1 MSFVT
6 LYYKDLYVVSV
17 CDGSQLCFLGFLI
30 FTLERYLSTRG
41 VKNLHGLLLLRSLEM
56 LVWSSQIWRW
66 MFLMNW
72 AVSLMF
78 LLGSPQFDVPPWVPT
93 VCPGSQ
99 LQMAIG
105 VFFRVCGLDWTV
117 LQPDV
122 FWVLNT
128 SCTWA
133 LICLRSCW

>member
-1 MSFVT
+1 MFFGFFNFYSGEVFVN
-6 LYYKDLYVVSV
+6 
-17 CDGSQLCFLGFLI
+17 
-30 FTLERYLSTRG
+30 TRG
-41 VKNLHGLLLLRSLEM
+41 KKTCMVFFFFCVQM

-72 AVSLMF
+72 AVSLLF

-93 VCPGSQ
+93 ACPGSQ
-99 LQMAIG
+99 PQMATG

-133 LICLRSCW
+133 LICLRSCMAKNVMLRAIQNKGSGFS